1 MSTHNGKAG
10 NGNGRSQATP
20 ADFKVIYDSFQAPV
34 SRFDC
39 GRKCAPLNGGEPV
52 CCSTQNAVPL
62 VMKAEFE
69 LLKSRTD
76 LWHKFKPY
84 DATTRKIVRE
94 LHHSCAAIE
103 CKGVAH
109 CERDNRSM
117 ACRAFPFYPY
127 ITGSGEFAGLAYY
140 WSFEDTCW
148 VISNL
153 SVVDK
158 AFVDEFVRVHEYLM
172 KVDTDELE
180 NFTAFS
186 ANMRRVFSRRR
197 RSIPVIGRDGK
208 FYKVLPKSGRLV
220 ATDPRKFP
228 KHGPYK
234 TEKSYRQAVREAEHG
249 NVEFTAELSF

>member
-1 MSTHNGKAG
+1 MTVSGRRSRASIAAG
-10 NGNGRSQATP
+10 NARRS
-20 ADFKVIYDSFQAPV
+20 
-34 SRFDC
+34 
-39 GRKCAPLNGGEPV
+39 NGGEPV

-62 VMKAEFE
+62 VLKAEFE
-69 LLKSRTD
+69 LLKTRTD

-103 CKGVAH
+103 CKGVAF
-109 CERDNRSM
+109 CERENRSL

-127 ITGSGEFAGLAYY
+127 ITREGEFAGLAYY
-140 WSFEDTCW
+140 WTFEDSCW

-153 SVVDK
+153 GVVDQ
-158 AFVDEFVRVHEYLM
+158 AFIDEFVEVHEHLM
-172 KVDTDELE
+172 NVDTDEKE

-197 RSIPVIGRDGK
+197 RSIPLIGRDGK
-208 FYKVLPKSGRLV
+208 FYKVMPKSGQHR
-220 ATDPRKFP
+220 AADPAKFP

-234 TEKSYRQAVREAEHG
+234 SAKAYRRAMHEAQHG
-249 NVEFTAELSF
+249 NVEFTAEFSL